1 MAPLLGACQTDFL
14 SPPVFE
20 VRCCTW
26 SLTGTTRSP
35 TGSTGHHPP
44 SHSKRIFF
52 FFFIPRST
60 FHVFNNILLFFFLK
74 KKKNLPRLKQRLFIQ
89 SLLFTPSTL
98 SLSLSLSF
106 FNSKTQV
113 EPDISCMV

>member
-52 FFFIPRST
+52 FFSSHVPHFT
-60 FHVFNNILLFFFLK
+60 FLIISSFFFFLK